1 MFWMLVSFRNG
12 KHWYFLVRS
21 RPRGAACIIRSLHCE
36 KYFSIQKFIFVHT
49 HFRHCYFLWNTMTCH
64 GFTHEILN
72 SYQHLTC
79 NVFSVSLNSATEP
92 HSSSLTNEENL
103 TRNFGQ
109 SVHICC
115 REIEKKKIMVIVKP
129 FALTTNAKNCK
140 LTSYAIIIGQRTF
153 FYHKFCL

>member
-1 MFWMLVSFRNG
+1 
-12 KHWYFLVRS
+12 
-21 RPRGAACIIRSLHCE
+21 
-36 KYFSIQKFIFVHT
+36 
-49 HFRHCYFLWNTMTCH
+49 MTCH

-109 SVHICC
+109 CVYICC
-115 REIEKKKIMVIVKP
+115 REIEKKKILLNAKL
-129 FALTTNAKNCK
+129 FALNANAKICQ
-140 LTSYAIIIGQRTF
+140 LTSYAIIIGQRIF
-153 FYHKFCL
+153 SFYHKVCL